1 MFKLFVYLK
10 KNIFLNR
17 IFSIKKSIIT
27 YSLASFFDIFIILFI
42 SDIFNKLTTGSSS
55 TNIFYNVMVC
65 MAFIAFRTILV
76 FLLRKYAFS
85 RIFYKKIRDEKL
97 LVDNFIKKRIN
108 NILNIE
114 NDLNLFKEKL
124 VNSSNLSVVNF
135 DIPIVVVFSELIFAI
150 GGIIIL
156 LKIFG
161 LRLLLFN
168 LPIFILLLFFS
179 KFVSKKLN
187 ILGKNFLNYT
197 EKRINSIDNVSEIAL
212 ELSALNRTENLLGY
226 FQKVNEP
233 FNKILNEQ
241 IITSNMMQIFTES
254 SSFIII
260 LISLICL
267 VTNITETS
275 LANTATSLAVL
286 SRLVPSFTR
295 SVSFITQLQF
305 GLPSVKRLSQM
316 NKI

>member
-1 MFKLFVYLK
+1 MFKLFAHFK
-10 KNIFLNR
+10 KNIFLKR
-17 IFSIKKSIIT
+17 IYSIKKSIIT
-27 YSLASFFDIFIILFI
+27 YSLASFSDIFMILFI
-42 SDIFNKLTTGSSS
+42 SEIFNKLTTGSSY
-55 TNIFYNVMVC
+55 TNIFFNVMVG
-65 MAFIAFRTILV
+65 MVFIAFRTILV
-76 FLLRKYAFS
+76 FLMRKYAFS

-97 LVDNFIKKRIN
+97 LVDYFIKKRIK

-124 VNSSNLSVVNF
+124 VNSSNLAVVNF

-161 LRLLLFN
+161 WRLLLFN
-168 LPIFILLLFFS
+168 LPIFIVLLFFS

-197 EKRINSIDNVSEIAL
+197 EKRLNAIDNVSEIAF

-226 FQKVNEP
+226 FEKVNKP

-254 SSFIII
+254 TSFIII

-267 VTNITETS
+267 VTNITDTS

-295 SVSFITQLQF
+295 SISFITQLQF
-305 GLPSVKRLSQM
+305 GVPSVKRLSQM
-316 NKI
+316 KKI